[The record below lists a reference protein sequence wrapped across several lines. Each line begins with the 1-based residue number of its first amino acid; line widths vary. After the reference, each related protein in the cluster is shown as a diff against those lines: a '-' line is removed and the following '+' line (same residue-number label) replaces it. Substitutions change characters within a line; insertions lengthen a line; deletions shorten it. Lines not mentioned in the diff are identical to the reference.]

1 MIISICIAT
10 YNRNQLLDKLL
21 LSILKQ
27 KLHSDIVLEIVVVDN
42 NPDGN
47 ARGVINKYED
57 KTEVKVKYFIQP
69 IKNISLTRNKAV
81 KESSGEYLAFI
92 DDDEF
97 SDSEWIINLYKALI
111 EFQADGVF
119 GRVLS
124 YFPSGTPDWI
134 QECFVY
140 NREAPKTGSIAAS
153 KRTGNCLIK
162 TSLLKVLDEPF
173 NIAYGL
179 TGGEDAMLFDR
190 LTTEGAKFVN
200 CKEAVTYEFVPEDR
214 TSLSWLISRAFAMG
228 NGYTR
233 RMIQLNKYGNTG
245 FAMRQFAIGILYGI
259 VSFALCLLQL
269 YDRKRRLHWYLKIF
283 SNFGKVSASLGIF
296 PKRYS

>member
-1 MIISICIAT
+1 VAT
-10 YNRNQLLDKLL
+10 YNRNLLLEKLL
-21 LSILKQ
+21 TSIKNQ
-27 KLHSDIVLEIVVVDN
+27 KLDNDIELEVVVVDN
-42 NPDGN
+42 HPEGKAQN
-47 ARGVINKYED
+47 VISSFQNSNGII
-57 KTEVKVKYFIQP
+57 TKYFIQP
-69 IKNISLTRNKAV
+69 VKNISLTRNKAV
-81 KESSGEYLAFI
+81 MESTGEYLAFI

-97 SDSEWIINLYKALI
+97 SDNNWIVYLYKTLI

-140 NREAPKTGSIAAS
+140 NREAPETGSVAAS

-173 NIAYGL
+173 NSAYGL

-190 LTTEGAKFVN
+190 LATEGAKFVN
-200 CKEAVTYEFVPEDR
+200 CKEAITYEFVPEDR
-214 TSLSWLISRAFAMG
+214 TRLSWLISRAFAMG

-233 RMIQLNKYGNTG
+233 RMIQLKPRSAG
-245 FAMRQFAIGILYGI
+245 FALMQFATGILYSI
-259 VSFALCLLQL
+259 VSFVLCIVQL
-269 YDRKRRLHWYLKIF
+269 FDRKRRLHWFLKTF
-283 SNFGKVSASLGIF
+283 SNLGKVSASLGIF